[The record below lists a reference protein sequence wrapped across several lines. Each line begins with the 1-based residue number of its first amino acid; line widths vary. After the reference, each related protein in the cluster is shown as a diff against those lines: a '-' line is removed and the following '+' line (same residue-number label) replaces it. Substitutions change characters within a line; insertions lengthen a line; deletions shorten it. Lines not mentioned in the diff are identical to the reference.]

1 MKILAID
8 TATEACSVA
17 LRLGNQH
24 LSLIEVCPQQ
34 HAQKI
39 LLMTDQLLAEA
50 GVSLQQLDGLAFGQG
65 PGSFTGVRIATSI
78 VQGFAL
84 ATSLPVVGVSTLA
97 AMAQAVMTHEVADEV
112 AVAIDARMN
121 EVYFARYK
129 AHESMPVMVGEESV
143 VAPSDVA
150 QLLGGAP
157 RFYAGTGWSAYDV
170 LVRLVNHQAPREQYP
185 SAEHMLMMAEQG
197 LLAGKGKAASEIEP
211 SYVRNTV
218 TWQKLP
224 GR

>member
-39 LLMTDQLLAEA
+39 LLMVDQLLAEA

-84 ATSLPVVGVSTLA
+84 ATSLPVIGVSTLA
-97 AMAQAVMTHEVADEV
+97 AMAQAVITHEGADEV

-121 EVYFARYK
+121 EVYFARFNVRG
-129 AHESMPVMVGEESV
+129 SLPVIVGEERV
-143 VAPSDVA
+143 MAPSDVA
-150 QLLGGAP
+150 QLLDGAP
-157 RFYAGTGWSAYDV
+157 RFYAGTGWTAYEV
-170 LVRLVNHQAPREQYP
+170 LAQLVNHVAPREQYP
-185 SAEHMLMMAEQG
+185 SAEHMLVMAEHS
-197 LLAGKGKAASEIEP
+197 LLAGMGKAPSDVEP

>member
-17 LRLGNQH
+17 LSLGDQPRT
-24 LSLIEVCPQQ
+24 LFELCPQQ
-34 HAQKI
+34 HAQRI
-39 LLMTDQLLAEA
+39 LPMVDQLLSEA
-50 GVSLQQLDGLAFGQG
+50 GISLQQLDGLAFGQG

-84 ATSLPVVGVSTLA
+84 ATSLPVVGISTLA
-97 AMAQAVMTHEVADEV
+97 SMAQACIMQRTVDRV

-121 EVYFARYK
+121 EVYFACY
-129 AHESMPVMVGEESV
+129 ENVQGFVQLVGQEEVLLPELVQQRLGNSV
-143 VAPSDVA
+143 PT
-150 QLLGGAP
+150 
-157 RFYAGTGWSAYDV
+157 FAGTGWQAYPLLNTLLVDNMPTV
-170 LVRLVNHQAPREQYP
+170 LYP
-185 SAEHMLMMAEQG
+185 SAEAMLPLAEQQLIMG
-197 LLAGKGKAASEIEP
+197 TGKRASQIEP

-218 TWQKLP
+218 TWKKLP